1 MIKIKFDYYGNIIN
15 GILLGVYERQH
26 EETYTIEKK
35 LFGRIKTIYKTR
47 KLTSPLYIIFIPW
60 KHKEK
65 ELVEVD
71 EKYILN
77 LNSIEFEEE
86 WIEVSSFVSKSFDGD
101 IYYASMEVNKFR
113 GYKFIYDYN
122 SFIINMVLYET
133 HKNLEVLYKHLPKLL
148 ELDLKN
154 LEEWLINIT

>member
-35 LFGRIKTIYKTR
+35 FFGKIKTIYKTR

-101 IYYASMEVNKFR
+101 IYHASMEVNKFR

-133 HKNLEVLYKHLPKLL
+133 HKNLELLYKYLPELL
-148 ELDLKN
+148 DIDLKN
-154 LEEWLINIT
+154 REE

>member
-1 MIKIKFDYYGNIIN
+1 MFTKDNTKKF
-15 GILLGVYERQH
+15 ILL
-26 EETYTIEKK
+26 KK
-35 LFGRIKTIYKTR
+35 KFFGKIKTIYKTR
-47 KLTSPLYIIFIPW
+47 KLTNPLYIIFIPW

-71 EKYILN
+71 EKYTLN

-86 WIEVSSFVSKSFDGD
+86 WIEVGSFVSKFFNGY
-101 IYYASMEVNKFR
+101 IYHASMEVNKFR

-133 HKNLEVLYKHLPKLL
+133 HRNLEVLYKHLPKLL

-154 LEEWLINIT
+154 LEE

>member
-1 MIKIKFDYYGNIIN
+1 M
-15 GILLGVYERQH
+15 
-26 EETYTIEKK
+26 
-35 LFGRIKTIYKTR
+35 
-47 KLTSPLYIIFIPW
+47 
-60 KHKEK
+60 
-65 ELVEVD
+65 EVD
-71 EKYILN
+71 EKDILN

-133 HKNLEVLYKHLPKLL
+133 HKNLEVLYKYLPELL
-148 ELDLKN
+148 DIDLKN
-154 LEEWLINIT
+154 REE

>member
-35 LFGRIKTIYKTR
+35 FFGKIKTIYKTR

-71 EKYILN
+71 EKYIDVIFN
-77 LNSIEFEEE
+77 
-86 WIEVSSFVSKSFDGD
+86 
-101 IYYASMEVNKFR
+101 EVNKFR

-133 HKNLEVLYKHLPKLL
+133 HKNLELLYKYLPELL
-148 ELDLKN
+148 DIDLKN
-154 LEEWLINIT
+154 REE

>member
-1 MIKIKFDYYGNIIN
+1 MIKIKFDYYGDIIN

-35 LFGRIKTIYKTR
+35 FFGKIKTIYKTR

-71 EKYILN
+71 EKYILV
-77 LNSIEFEEE
+77 I
-86 WIEVSSFVSKSFDGD
+86 K
-101 IYYASMEVNKFR
+101 
-113 GYKFIYDYN
+113 
-122 SFIINMVLYET
+122 
-133 HKNLEVLYKHLPKLL
+133 KLL
-148 ELDLKN
+148 F
-154 LEEWLINIT
+154 